1 MKSGPDYRGVRSRH
15 ISFGPVTLYKKEVSD
30 IMALNIENSKNTN
43 GTANDTR
50 TGFRRINVRLIQDE
64 RIKPYVFL
72 VIAIIAAQI
81 ISPIFLTLENLRAVL
96 ISAAPLML
104 LAMGEALVVLTG
116 MIDLGPEA
124 VLASSGIILANLD
137 IVLGYP
143 TLVSI
148 AVTLVYGMAVGLIT
162 GILVVKARI
171 PSFVVTLGNYWG
183 LRGLA
188 MVLSGGFPIS
198 PTIVQPPRPFSF
210 TGIVGSVFGFPI
222 MVIIAIV
229 IGAILQLYITQFK
242 KGIDIYAVGGNELA
256 ARNCGVNVE
265 LTKVFVFVFAGLLGA
280 LAGIIMTAW
289 VNQAYA
295 WTAQGYTLQTIAAV
309 ILGGIPFTGGYG
321 TIIGVLIGSFVISMI
336 SDIIVLVGI
345 SPLYNY
351 IAVALVLIIAGLQ
364 VRGAG
369 FTK

>member
-1 MKSGPDYRGVRSRH
+1 MVLNKKNLTENQADTNNEKTTVLRQV
-15 ISFGPVTLYKKEVSD
+15 VT
-30 IMALNIENSKNTN
+30 
-43 GTANDTR
+43 
-50 TGFRRINVRLIQDE
+50 RLFQDE
-64 RIKPYVFL
+64 RIKPFVFL

-81 ISPIFLTLENLRAVL
+81 ISPIFLTWENIRAVL
-96 ISAAPLML
+96 ISAAPIML
-104 LAMGEALVVLTG
+104 LAIGEALVVLTG

-124 VLASSGIILANLD
+124 VLASSGIILASLD

-143 TLVSI
+143 TFVSI
-148 AVTLVYGMAVGLIT
+148 TVTLLYGMAVGFVT
-162 GILVVKARI
+162 GILIVKARI

-210 TGIVGSVFGFPI
+210 SGIVGSVFGFPI

-229 IGAILQLYITQFK
+229 IGVLLQLYITQFK
-242 KGIDIYAVGGNELA
+242 KGTDIYAVGGNEMA
-256 ARNCGVNVE
+256 ARNCGINVD
-265 LTKVFVFVFAGLLGA
+265 LTKIFVFVISGLLGA
-280 LAGIIMTAW
+280 LAGIIMAAW

-309 ILGGIPFTGGYG
+309 VLGGIPFTGGYG
-321 TIIGVLIGSFVISMI
+321 TVIGVLVGSFVIAMI

-345 SPLYNY
+345 SPMYNY
-351 IAVALVLIIAGLQ
+351 IAVAIVLILAGLQ

>member
-1 MKSGPDYRGVRSRH
+1 MKVRA
-15 ISFGPVTLYKKEVSD
+15 V
-30 IMALNIENSKNTN
+30 A
-43 GTANDTR
+43 A
-50 TGFRRINVRLIQDE
+50 RLFQDE
-64 RIKPYVFL
+64 RIKPFVFL
-72 VIAIIAAQI
+72 VLAIIAAQI
-81 ISPIFLTLENLRAVL
+81 ISPIFLSWENIRAVL

-104 LAMGEALVVLTG
+104 LAIGEALVVLTG

-124 VLASSGIILANLD
+124 VLASSGIILANFD
-137 IVLGYP
+137 IVNAYP
-143 TLVSI
+143 TFISVT
-148 AVTLVYGMAVGLIT
+148 VTLLYGMAVGLVT

-198 PTIVQPPRPFSF
+198 PTIVSPPRPFSF
-210 TGIVGSVFGFPI
+210 TGVIGSLFGFPI

-229 IGAILQLYITQFK
+229 IGVLFQIYITQFK
-242 KGIDIYAVGGNELA
+242 KGIDIYAVGGNEVA
-256 ARNCGVNVE
+256 ARNCGINVE
-265 LTKVFVFVFAGLLGA
+265 WTKIFVFIVSGLLGA

-309 ILGGIPFTGGYG
+309 VLGGIPFTGGYG
-321 TIIGVLIGSFVISMI
+321 TIIGVLIGSFVIAMI

-345 SPLYNY
+345 SPMYNY
-351 IAVALVLIIAGLQ
+351 IAVAIVLILAGLQ
-364 VRGAG
+364 VRGTG

>member
-1 MKSGPDYRGVRSRH
+1 MVRQTQDPAGTGAAGASGERRAAVRRG
-15 ISFGPVTLYKKEVSD
+15 ISFL
-30 IMALNIENSKNTN
+30 
-43 GTANDTR
+43 
-50 TGFRRINVRLIQDE
+50 FQDE
-64 RIKPYVFL
+64 RIKPFVFL
-72 VIAIIAAQI
+72 VLVVIAAQI
-81 ISPIFLTLENLRAVL
+81 ISPIFLSVENIRAVL

-104 LAMGEALVVLTG
+104 LAIGEALVVLTG

-124 VLASSGIILANLD
+124 VLASSGIILATLD

-143 TLVSI
+143 TVVSVG
-148 AVTLVYGMAVGLIT
+148 VTLLYGMAVGLVT

-222 MVIIAIV
+222 MVIVAIV
-229 IGAILQLYITQFK
+229 FGAVMQVYITRFK
-242 KGIDIYAVGGNELA
+242 KGIDIYAVGGNEMA
-256 ARNCGVNVE
+256 ARNCGVNVDF
-265 LTKVFVFVFAGLLGA
+265 TKIFVFVFSGFFGA

-309 ILGGIPFTGGYG
+309 VLGGIPFTGGYG
-321 TIIGVLIGSFVISMI
+321 TIVGVLVGSFVIAMI

-345 SPLYNY
+345 SPMYNY
-351 IAVALVLIIAGLQ
+351 IAVAIVLILAGLQ
-364 VRGAG
+364 VRGTG

>member
-1 MKSGPDYRGVRSRH
+1 
-15 ISFGPVTLYKKEVSD
+15 
-30 IMALNIENSKNTN
+30 MALNEKNMKENRVTDNTEK
-43 GTANDTR
+43 R
-50 TGFRRINVRLIQDE
+50 SIFREVVSRLFQDE
-64 RIKPYVFL
+64 RIKPFVFL
-72 VIAIIAAQI
+72 VIAVIVAQI
-81 ISPIFLTLENLRAVL
+81 ISPIFLTLENMRAVL

-104 LAMGEALVVLTG
+104 LGIGEALVVLTG

-143 TLVSI
+143 TFVSI
-148 AVTLVYGMAVGLIT
+148 LVTLLYGMAVGYVTGVLI
-162 GILVVKARI
+162 VKARI

-198 PTIVQPPRPFSF
+198 PTIVSPPRPFSF
-210 TGIVGSVFGFPI
+210 SGIVGSLFGFPI
-222 MVIIAIV
+222 MVIVAII
-229 IGAILQLYITQFK
+229 IGIVLQLYVTQFK
-242 KGIDIYAVGGNELA
+242 KGIDIYAVGGNEIA
-256 ARNCGVNVE
+256 ARNCGINVE
-265 LTKVFVFVFAGLLGA
+265 MTKIFVFMVSGVLGA
-280 LAGIIMTAW
+280 LAGLIMTAW

-309 ILGGIPFTGGYG
+309 VLGGIPFTGGYG
-321 TIIGVLIGSFVISMI
+321 TVIGVLVGSFVIAMI

-345 SPLYNY
+345 SPMYNY
-351 IAVALVLIIAGLQ
+351 IAVAIVLILAGLQ